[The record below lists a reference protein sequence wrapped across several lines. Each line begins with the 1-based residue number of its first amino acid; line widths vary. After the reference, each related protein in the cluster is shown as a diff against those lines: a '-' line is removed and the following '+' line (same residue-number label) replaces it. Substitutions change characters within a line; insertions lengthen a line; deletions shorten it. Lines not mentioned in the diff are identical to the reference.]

1 MVLAQDLGELPDNLR
16 QDMQQYQRILS
27 LDPYKTFGMSSH
39 NLTGQ
44 LKNHRALE
52 IDYDGISY
60 LEKIITIDSILT
72 HEEYEKK
79 EFPLDKAS
87 GIEVIQYLMAEHG
100 LKESDLP
107 EIGNQSL
114 VSDVLTGKHELNLTM
129 IKALAKRFGVTEQTF
144 LG

>member
-1 MVLAQDLGELPDNLR
+1 MNLE
-16 QDMQQYQRILS
+16 QISQSWQNIAPLLIPILS
-27 LDPYKTFGMSSH
+27 EEDCDIREE
-39 NLTGQ
+39 Q
-44 LKNHRALE
+44 LKKLIKLNKHKKDPQIAYLIRCIAL
-52 IDYDGISY
+52 
-60 LEKIITIDSILT
+60 TI
-72 HEEYEKK
+72 EEYEKK

-107 EIGNQSL
+107 EIGNQDL
-114 VSDVLTGKHELNLTM
+114 VSDVLTGKQELNLTM